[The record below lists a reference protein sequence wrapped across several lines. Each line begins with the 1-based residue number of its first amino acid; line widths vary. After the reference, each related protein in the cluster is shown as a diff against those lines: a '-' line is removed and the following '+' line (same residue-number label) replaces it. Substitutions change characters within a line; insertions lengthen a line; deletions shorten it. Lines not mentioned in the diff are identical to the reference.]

1 MLKDDTDEEV
11 SRNPG
16 RDHVGRG
23 RIGHRD
29 SGGRRRRARSKGV
42 GGQGDLAA
50 AGALRLHAEHEFWM
64 VGGIHIS
71 ADRVCGAGKRQSVIY
86 RLLLA
91 DANTG
96 KLLQSSNW
104 SGAQSVTGNRPARW
118 NGVGTLTGAWQGNY
132 HLAFEVRF
140 FQPGGKWQ
148 GTITSLQTR
157 YQIFNQRIGPYG
169 PTSSCVKLKN
179 FG

>member
-1 MLKDDTDEEV
+1 MTLMKRCLAT
-11 SRNPG
+11 
-16 RDHVGRG
+16 
-23 RIGHRD
+23 
-29 SGGRRRRARSKGV
+29 
-42 GGQGDLAA
+42 LAA
-50 AGALRLHAEHEFWM
+50 IMLAVVGLGTATAVAGADVQDRRGLAGK
-64 VGGIHIS
+64 VIS
-71 ADRVCGAGKRQSVIY
+71 PPQARCDYMRNTSSGWLAVSTYPPTVYAAQGKRQSVIY

-96 KLLQSSNW
+96 KLLQTSNW

-132 HLAFEVRF
+132 HLEFEVRF